1 MPAIIEFPT
10 LVQHAVEQFGA
21 IFANE
26 PERRHFAEYLTG
38 LLVAEKKTVS
48 GINAEFAQ
56 TTDQSCLN
64 RWITEVNWDAEKLN
78 RQRLAWL
85 QRDPQTRYVPSGV
98 IPIDNTL
105 VDHAGK
111 LIEDVGYFWDHAEQ
125 RHKIAH
131 DYLIANYV
139 CPSGKHYALD
149 FRRFRKRA
157 DCEAE
162 WARLDAQAGGVAAAP
177 AEDQR
182 LATFKSHTVL
192 CCELVDWVVAEQ
204 IPGTF
209 AFDRYFTNAPV
220 CNHIAQHERGYVGDL
235 KFNRKVWFRGTEL
248 RADEMA
254 AQIPA
259 GDRKKVTRGER
270 TQWYFTK
277 KIWLPEY
284 THAVRIVIL
293 WNQWNG
299 KEPVKILITNHTHWE
314 VTRVLRGYGQRWT
327 GTETLHR
334 DGKQHLG
341 LGDCQLRSGEGQ
353 TRHCYLVL
361 LVHSLLVAQLRQG
374 RVRAWAH
381 ETLTTIGEACR
392 AVLRETL
399 GKTISWA
406 IERATLDGWQPERIK
421 THLQL
426 A

>member
-21 IFANE
+21 IFANA

-64 RWITEVNWDAEKLN
+64 RWITEVDWDGAQLN
-78 RQRLAWL
+78 QQRLAWL
-85 QRDPQTRYVPSGV
+85 QRDPQTRYAPSGV

-105 VDHAGK
+105 LDHAGK

-131 DYLIANYV
+131 DYLSANDV
-139 CPSGKHYALD
+139 CPSGKHYALE

-157 DCEAE
+157 DCEAQQ
-162 WARLDAQAGGVAAAP
+162 AQLAAQPGGVAAAP
-177 AEDQR
+177 PAEQR

-192 CCELVDWVVAEQ
+192 CCELIDWVVEQQ

-209 AFDRYFTNAPV
+209 AFDSYFTNAPV
-220 CNHIAQHERGYVGDL
+220 CNHIAQHERAYGGDL
-235 KFNRKVWFRGTEL
+235 KFNRKVWFCGTEL
-248 RADEMA
+248 SAAEMA
-254 AQIPA
+254 AQIPP

-299 KEPVKILITNHTHWE
+299 KEPVKILITNQTPWE
-314 VTRVLRGYGQRWT
+314 VTRVLRGYGPRWT

-341 LGDCQLRSGEGQ
+341 MGDCQLRSGEGQ
-353 TRHCYLVL
+353 TRHLYLVL

-374 RVRAWAH
+374 RARAWAT

>member
-10 LVQHAVEQFGA
+10 IVEQAVEQFGA
-21 IFANE
+21 VFANA

-38 LLVAEKKTVS
+38 LLVAEKKNVS

-64 RWITEVNWDAEKLN
+64 RWITEVEWDASKLN
-78 RQRLAWL
+78 EQRLGWL
-85 QRDPQTRYVPSGV
+85 QQDSQTRYAPSGV

-111 LIEDVGYFWDHAEQ
+111 LIEDVGYYWDHADQ
-125 RHKIAH
+125 RYKIAH

-139 CPSGKHYALD
+139 CPSGKHYALE
-149 FRRFRKRA
+149 FRRFRQRA
-157 DCEAE
+157 DCDAE
-162 WARLDAQAGGVAAAP
+162 RTRVDAQPGGFAAAP
-177 AEDQR
+177 EAAQH
-182 LATFKSHTVL
+182 LATFKNHTVL
-192 CCELVDWVVAEQ
+192 CCELIDWVVAPQ

-209 AFDRYFTNAPV
+209 AFDSYFTNAAV
-220 CNHIAQHERGYVGDL
+220 CNHIVGHGRAYVGDL

-248 RADEMA
+248 RAEEVA
-254 AQIPA
+254 AQIPVA
-259 GDRKKVTRGER
+259 DRKKITVGER
-270 TQWYFTK
+270 PQWYFTK
-277 KIWLPEY
+277 KIWLPAY

-293 WNQWNG
+293 WEHWNG
-299 KEPVKILITNHTHWE
+299 KEPVKLLITNQTQWE
-314 VTRVLRGYGQRWT
+314 VIRVLRGYGQRWT

-353 TRHCYLVL
+353 TRHMYLVL
-361 LVHSLLVAQLRQG
+361 LVHSLLMAQLRQG
-374 RVRAWAH
+374 RARAWAT

-406 IERATLDGWQPERIK
+406 IERATLDGWLPNRIK
-421 THLQL
+421 AHLAL
-426 A
+426 C

>member
-21 IFANE
+21 VFVNE

-64 RWITEVNWDAEKLN
+64 RWITEVDWDAAQLN

-85 QRDPQTRYVPSGV
+85 QETPQTRYAPSGV

-139 CPSGKHYALD
+139 CSSGKHYALE

-162 WARLDAQAGGVAAAP
+162 QARLAAQPGGVAAATE
-177 AEDQR
+177 AEQR

-192 CCELVDWVVAEQ
+192 CCELVEWVVEQQ

-209 AFDRYFTNAPV
+209 AFDSYFTNAPV
-220 CNHIAQHERGYVGDL
+220 CNHIAGHARGYVGDL
-235 KFNRKVWFRGTEL
+235 KFNRKVWFGGTEL
-248 RADEMA
+248 SAAEMA

-277 KIWLPEY
+277 TIWLPEY

-353 TRHCYLVL
+353 TRHLYLVL

-421 THLQL
+421 AHLAL
-426 A
+426 P